1 MNRQVD
7 AHLERLELAAEAAG
21 IGFWEWDLLAD
32 RLVPDGF
39 LSARFGMGLRSG
51 CPPAEEFEQ
60 LLYPDDLPGFLSA
73 LGRAFKSSERTHHR
87 CRMLHLDGSIRFI
100 DVHLKVSRDKLGKP
114 MRMIGMLE
122 DVTAD
127 VEAASQ
133 LEAIRDHELQL
144 LERLSVAIQAAGLQC
159 WEFSYLEESFTW
171 VDSLPD
177 GVDPRSIGMDEVNRS
192 LAGSAIQE
200 DAEGIRLETVKALA
214 AGAQTLSSRMR
225 RRLPDGRIL
234 HFQIYQR
241 FFRDD
246 NGRPVRALG
255 ATRDVTDEVF
265 AEELLRL
272 QKDELLAAQKRLER
286 ASSSVQEGHWEMD
299 LVTRRH
305 WGSSNYYAL
314 LGFSP
319 QEREFETIESVQALM
334 HPDDHE
340 RAMRAARAHLFH
352 NEPHDVEL
360 RIRSKDG
367 AYRWFRLRG
376 RAERDC
382 DGVALRVSGSIH
394 EIDRQKAAED
404 ALREATARFER
415 AVKGTQDGLWEVD
428 KRSGKMWLSPRL
440 HELLGYEV
448 GELHDGHEVMR
459 ELVHPDDVV
468 GSDQAVASQA
478 VHGKSIEFEVRM
490 RCKSGEYRWFR
501 LRGSPSSDDGEGFTR
516 VSGNMQDVTEARLA
530 KDAIVRASQDAMLA
544 NQAKSAF
551 LANMSHEI
559 RTPMNGILGMTTL
572 LLDTPLVADQ
582 REYAET
588 IQQSSQSLLTV
599 INDILDFSKIEAGK
613 LDIESIEMDVRGVV
627 DDVISTLEYQAQ
639 AKGLKLAT
647 DVRADV
653 PYVSM
658 GDPQRIRQ
666 CLLNLMSNAI
676 KFTRTGQVDISVSA
690 AGIRDQRALVRFE
703 VRDTG
708 IGIAPESVKSL
719 FQPFVQADSSTTRH
733 FGGTG
738 LGLSIVRGLVE
749 MMGGQVGAHSQP
761 GTGST
766 FWFVLPM
773 MEVSATAP
781 RADKPAAAAHWA
793 ARRFRGKVL
802 LVEDNAVNQKVAQR
816 FLERLGCD
824 VALAENGEQCVRA
837 WERGQ
842 FDIVLMDIQMPVM
855 DGYTATRLI
864 REKEC
869 VDRHTPIVA
878 LTANAMTGQLERCL
892 EAGMDGLLTKPIAI
906 EQLREV
912 LDRLGLAV
920 PESEVLTEKDVAAL
934 VTAPAQPPAV
944 DTAQLSELAKEDQ
957 EFVQSVVL
965 SFEKSM
971 AQLLATMHAAASRG
985 EPQQVA
991 RAAHQVKGAAA
1002 NLHATVLSSLAAETE
1017 ANARTMSQAQMQE
1030 RLNRLALE
1038 IGRATAALQNFAA
1051 GTGRRASHCLFLAS
1065 SNTSHRANF
1074 ASNNSSISPA
1084 RLLSSRI
1091 TCWLCR

>member
-1 MNRQVD
+1 MLFLKPIQRLVVGFVSVNRQVD
-7 AHLERLELAAEAAG
+7 ANLERLELAAEAAG

-39 LSARFGMGLRSG
+39 LSARFGIGLRSG

-60 LLYPDDLPGFLSA
+60 LLHPDDLAGFLAA

-87 CRMLHLDGSIRFI
+87 CRMFHLDGNVRFI

-114 MRMIGMLE
+114 MRMIGMLK

-127 VEAASQ
+127 VEAARQ
-133 LEAIRDHELQL
+133 LESIRDHELQL
-144 LERLSVAIQAAGLQC
+144 LERLSVAIQAAGLKC

-177 GVDPRSIGMDEVNRS
+177 GVDPRTIDMDEVNRN
-192 LAGSAIQE
+192 LAGSAVPE
-200 DAEGIRLETVKALA
+200 DAEAIRLDTVKALA

-225 RRLPDGRIL
+225 RRLADGRIL

-265 AEELLRL
+265 AEEMLRL
-272 QKDELLAAQKRLER
+272 QKNELQAAQERLER
-286 ASSSVQEGHWEMD
+286 ASSSVQEGHWELD
-299 LVTRRH
+299 LVARRH
-305 WGSSNYYAL
+305 WGSATYYAL
-314 LGFSP
+314 LGYPP
-319 QEREFETIESVQALM
+319 QERIEALDGVKSLL
-334 HPDDHE
+334 HPDDRE
-340 RAMRAARAHLFH
+340 RGMVAARAHLFG
-352 NEPHDVEL
+352 NQPHDVEL
-360 RIRSKDG
+360 RIRCKDG

-376 RAERDC
+376 RAERDA
-382 DGVALRVSGSIH
+382 DGVALRVSGSIQ
-394 EIDRQKAAED
+394 EIERLKAAED
-404 ALREATARFER
+404 ALREAKARFER
-415 AVKGTQDGLWEVD
+415 AVEGTQDGLWEVD
-428 KRSGKMWLSPRL
+428 KRTGKMWLSPRL
-440 HELLGYEV
+440 HELLGYAV
-448 GELHDGHEVMR
+448 GELHDNHDVMR
-459 ELVHPDDVV
+459 ELVHPDDLA
-468 GSDQAVASQA
+468 GSDEAVARQA

-501 LRGSPSSDDGEGFTR
+501 LRGSPSSDAGGSFTR
-516 VSGNMQDVTEARLA
+516 VSGSMQDVTESRLA
-530 KDAIVRASQDAMLA
+530 KDALVRASRDALLA
-544 NQAKSAF
+544 SQAKSAF

-559 RTPMNGILGMTTL
+559 RTPMNGITGMATL
-572 LLDTPLVADQ
+572 LLDTHLDADQ

-588 IQQSSQSLLTV
+588 IHSSSQSLLTV

-613 LDIESIEMDVRGVV
+613 LDIESIETDLRGVV
-627 DDVISTLEYQAQ
+627 DDVIATLEYQAQ
-639 AKGLKLAT
+639 AKGLKLSV
-647 DVRADV
+647 DVLAEV
-653 PYVSM
+653 PRVSM

-666 CLLNLMSNAI
+666 CLLNLMGNAI
-676 KFTRTGQVDISVSA
+676 KFTHSGQVSLSVST
-690 AGIRDQRALVRFE
+690 AGVRDERRLVRFE

-749 MMGGQVGAHSQP
+749 MMGGQVGARSQP
-761 GTGST
+761 GAGST

-773 MEVSATAP
+773 ADVSADA
-781 RADKPAAAAHWA
+781 RPAGRPASAVHWA

-816 FLERLGCD
+816 FLERLGCE
-824 VALAENGEQCVRA
+824 VELAENGEQCVRA

-842 FDIVLMDIQMPVM
+842 FDVVLMDIQMPVM
-855 DGYTATRLI
+855 DGYMATRLI

-892 EAGMDGLLTKPIAI
+892 GAGMDGLLTKPIAI
-906 EQLREV
+906 ERLREV

-920 PESEVLTEKDVAAL
+920 PESETLAEKDVAAL

-944 DTAQLSELAKEDQ
+944 DIAQLSELAGEDK
-957 EFVQSVVL
+957 EFVQSVVV

-985 EPQQVA
+985 EAQQVA

-1002 NLHATVLSSLAAETE
+1002 NLHAMVLSSLAAEIE
-1017 ANARTMSQAQMQE
+1017 ANAKTMSQAQIVE

-1038 IGRATAALQNFAA
+1038 IGRATTALQNFAA
-1051 GTGRRASHCLFLAS
+1051 GAGMKKPSIAGRLGGEG
-1065 SNTSHRANF
+1065 
-1074 ASNNSSISPA
+1074 
-1084 RLLSSRI
+1084 
-1091 TCWLCR
+1091 